1 MRGFRFR
8 SSDPRDTCR
17 PEADE
22 TKLPVAH
29 EKKKPWYPGQ
39 QDIGLHN
46 FCSRGRFIC
55 LVCSDQSRKEYN
67 LSSNSKYILIVLG

>member
-22 TKLPVAH
+22 TKLPVAR
-29 EKKKPWYPGQ
+29 EKKKT
-39 QDIGLHN
+39 
-46 FCSRGRFIC
+46 
-55 LVCSDQSRKEYN
+55 LVPRAA
-67 LSSNSKYILIVLG
+67 GHWFA